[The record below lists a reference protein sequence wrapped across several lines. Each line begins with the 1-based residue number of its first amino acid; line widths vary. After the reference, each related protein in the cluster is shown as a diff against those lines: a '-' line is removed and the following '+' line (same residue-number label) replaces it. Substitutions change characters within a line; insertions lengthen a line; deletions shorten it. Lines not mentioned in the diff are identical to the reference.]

1 MTVVSASKTGASG
14 AQPPRQWDAAMPARR
29 EVQAWTVFTTLLARL
44 IAMAG
49 PFAVSVITARQ
60 LGPDQRGE
68 YFLIISY
75 AQIAAQFSNL
85 GLHSSNTYFVANR
98 PRLLAPLLVNSIVVA
113 CVVAPLAALPIAIG
127 FGWPSLVVPGAAS
140 AHQIGPLAL
149 AAALQAP
156 LLVSFLYLTNLAIGM
171 GRVALFNGLTI
182 LSGFIAVVLT
192 GLSWAAGGTLAL
204 FVWAAIASL
213 AVSNLVGAFLLLRGQ
228 RVRLRFRARLF
239 RIGAGYATRAFLAT
253 LFGFVLMRVGVVVL
267 QLQAN
272 MAEVGQY
279 SIAQQIGDALILLP
293 STVGLLL
300 FPSLLRLPK
309 GNDRWRAAM
318 SAIVRLGSAMLVV
331 VAIVAVA
338 TPLGVRLVFGPAYI
352 AAAPLILGLLPTVLL
367 TSIIIVFSQYLSA
380 SGFPWSQV
388 AIWAAALLLHIALTL
403 VLVGSLGAMGVVISL
418 DCVNAF
424 VLVALGVLAWRQ
436 REPRTTTE
444 EAKPA

>member
-1 MTVVSASKTGASG
+1 
-14 AQPPRQWDAAMPARR
+14 
-29 EVQAWTVFTTLLARL
+29 
-44 IAMAG
+44 
-49 PFAVSVITARQ
+49 
-60 LGPDQRGE
+60 
-68 YFLIISY
+68 
-75 AQIAAQFSNL
+75 
-85 GLHSSNTYFVANR
+85 
-98 PRLLAPLLVNSIVVA
+98 
-113 CVVAPLAALPIAIG
+113 
-127 FGWPSLVVPGAAS
+127 
-140 AHQIGPLAL
+140 
-149 AAALQAP
+149 
-156 LLVSFLYLTNLAIGM
+156 
-171 GRVALFNGLTI
+171 
-182 LSGFIAVVLT
+182 
-192 GLSWAAGGTLAL
+192 
-204 FVWAAIASL
+204 
-213 AVSNLVGAFLLLRGQ
+213 
-228 RVRLRFRARLF
+228 VRLRFRARLF